1 MEINLITIV
10 LILALAFVMLILTG
24 IKIVPQSENYT
35 VETMGKYS
43 KTLKAGIHV
52 IIPLY
57 QKVSKKLSIL
67 ERVQDFPKSPV
78 YTGDNVEIQISAS
91 VFFRIVNAEKAV
103 YRIENLEEAIYT
115 TILGKL
121 RGIIGSMDTDDILS
135 KRAEINKKVKEQ
147 INIEAED
154 WGIEVKRTE
163 ILEIEFDTSVEESMK
178 KQLMAEREKREKIKL
193 AEGEAQAKKNLA
205 DAKLYEKQKEAEE
218 IKVLADAKAYQ
229 IRKIAESIQDNGQE
243 SVDYELKKSQIEA
256 FKDIGNKESDKLVII
271 PSDMTKSIGSLSV
284 LAETLKD
291 SFMKKGD

>member
-1 MEINLITIV
+1 MEFITIV
-10 LILALAFVMLILTG
+10 LGFIVALGVLLLLG
-24 IKIVPQSENYT
+24 IKIVPQSQNYT

-43 KTLKAGIHV
+43 KTLKAGIHF
-52 IIPLY
+52 IIPVF

-67 ERVQDFPKSPV
+67 ERVQEFPKSPV
-78 YTGDNVEIQISAS
+78 YTGDNVEVQISAS
-91 VFFRIVNAEKAV
+91 VFFRIINAEKAV

-135 KRAEINKKVKEQ
+135 KRSEINNKVKEQ

-163 ILEIEFDTSVEESMK
+163 ILEIEFDSSVEESMK
-178 KQLMAEREKREKIKL
+178 KQLMAEREKRETIKL

-218 IKVLADAKAYQ
+218 IKVMADAKAYQ
-229 IRKIAESIQDNGQE
+229 IQKIAESIKENGEE
-243 SVDYELKKSQIEA
+243 SVNYELMKSQIEA
-256 FKDIGNKESDKLVII
+256 FKDLGTKDSDKLII
-271 PSDMTKSIGSLSV
+271 VPSDMTNSIGSLSV
-284 LAETLKD
+284 LTETIASNLKG
-291 SFMKKGD
+291 SK

>member
-1 MEINLITIV
+1 MDFMTILLIVGVV
-10 LILALAFVMLILTG
+10 LSVLLIFG
-24 IKIVPQSENYT
+24 FKIVPQSQNYT

-43 KTLKAGIHV
+43 KTLKAGVHFV
-52 IIPLY
+52 FPVF
-57 QKVSKKLSIL
+57 QSVSKKLSIL

-78 YTGDNVEIQISAS
+78 YTGDNVEVQVSAS

-135 KRAEINKKVKEQ
+135 KRSEINNKVKEQ

-163 ILEIEFDTSVEESMK
+163 ILEIEFDHSVEESMK
-178 KQLMAEREKREKIKL
+178 KQLMAEREKRETIKL
-193 AEGEAQAKKNLA
+193 AEGEAQAKRNLA
-205 DAKLYEKQKEAEE
+205 DAKLYEKERESEE

-229 IRKIAESIQDNGQE
+229 IKIIADSIKENGEE
-243 SVDYELKKSQIEA
+243 SVNYELMKSQIEA
-256 FKDIGNKESDKLVII
+256 FQNLGNKPSDKLIVV
-271 PSDMTKSIGSLSV
+271 PSDMTNSIGSLSI
-284 LAETLKD
+284 LTDTIASNLKGT
-291 SFMKKGD
+291 K